1 MASIT
6 SANSREG
13 STAASATPTPS
24 RSVGR
29 NVVLV
34 LTCTI
39 AMLTNTA
46 ASSIGI
52 ILPVIGVKLGIRVD
66 QLQWL
71 ISAFSLSSGCL
82 LLLFG
87 RLADLFGR
95 KKVFLFGTIWL
106 TAFSIGCGFAQN
118 STALFILRGLQGVG
132 PAAFIPA
139 CLGILAHAFP
149 PSRARTIAFASFS
162 AGAPLGGAIGMQ
174 LGAVLTQ
181 YSAAGWRATFFLFA
195 GLSALCV
202 IGGYY
207 AIDPDQSSTEED
219 QRVDWIGAFLVT
231 SGLILVVFALAQGP
245 VAPRG
250 WKTGYIIALII
261 VGVVLIAL
269 FLLWEHRLEHGEQ
282 HRPPLMKLSLW
293 TRAKG
298 KFAVIQIIAFLE
310 WASFLSWFFWLV
322 VYYENYRK
330 LSLVHTSI
338 RGLPSTVT
346 GLFCNV
352 FIVIFVSRVDVGILV
367 AFGTGVT
374 GIAALLFAIIDPNAT
389 YWSYGFVSAILGV
402 FGADFV
408 FASGTLFVAKV
419 ALPHEQS
426 LAGGIFQT
434 LTQLGTS
441 FGVAISTIVFNSV
454 AGSDNAGEDAPLK
467 AYKAAQWACAG
478 MAFFCSLL
486 AILFMRGVGPVG
498 VDERK
503 VALSEVDAESRV
515 STFQKDE
522 KNLNGGG
529 RLS

>member
-1 MASIT
+1 MHIST
-6 SANSREG
+6 SR
-13 STAASATPTPS
+13 
-24 RSVGR
+24 RS
-29 NVVLV
+29 
-34 LTCTI
+34 C
-39 AMLTNTA
+39 
-46 ASSIGI
+46 
-52 ILPVIGVKLGIRVD
+52 
-66 QLQWL
+66 
-71 ISAFSLSSGCL
+71 
-82 LLLFG
+82 
-87 RLADLFGR
+87 
-95 KKVFLFGTIWL
+95 
-106 TAFSIGCGFAQN
+106 
-118 STALFILRGLQGVG
+118 
-132 PAAFIPA
+132 
-139 CLGILAHAFP
+139 
-149 PSRARTIAFASFS
+149 
-162 AGAPLGGAIGMQ
+162 
-174 LGAVLTQ
+174 
-181 YSAAGWRATFFLFA
+181 
-195 GLSALCV
+195 
-202 IGGYY
+202 
-207 AIDPDQSSTEED
+207 
-219 QRVDWIGAFLVT
+219 
-231 SGLILVVFALAQGP
+231 
-245 VAPRG
+245 
-250 WKTGYIIALII
+250 
-261 VGVVLIAL
+261 
-269 FLLWEHRLEHGEQ
+269 
-282 HRPPLMKLSLW
+282 
-293 TRAKG
+293 
-298 KFAVIQIIAFLE
+298 
-310 WASFLSWFFWLV
+310 
-322 VYYENYRK
+322 
-330 LSLVHTSI
+330 LVHTSI

-503 VALSEVDAESRV
+503 VALGEVDAESRV

-522 KNLNGGG
+522 KNVNGGG
-529 RLS
+529 GLS